1 MGRANRL
8 ISNFAELILLSFE
21 NTENIKLKQKEKT
34 VFTGLPLRDRITKYS
49 SNENKEDNTINILV
63 LGGQPR
69 SKNIHRSYSRHSV
82 LSIQRNKR
90 QAKNLSKLCQ
100 R

>member
-21 NTENIKLKQKEKT
+21 NTENIKPKRKKKT

-49 SNENKEDNTINILV
+49 SNENKKTI
-63 LGGQPR
+63 Q
-69 SKNIHRSYSRHSV
+69 
-82 LSIQRNKR
+82 
-90 QAKNLSKLCQ
+90 
-100 R
+100 